1 MFRVLILLFLTTLT
15 EVAMLIVNAF
25 IVLPDNA
32 AHRFDAVEY
41 TQNEILLMKQK
52 YGISDEAARFNIT
65 LKGYP
70 AHQLHKVSKGFV
82 THAGLLW
89 VSMNASNIYL
99 VLMKEDRKTLCQSIP
114 KWANSSRLFETH

>member
-1 MFRVLILLFLTTLT
+1 
-15 EVAMLIVNAF
+15 MLIVNAF

-41 TQNEILLMKQK
+41 TQNEILLVKQK

-70 AHQLHKVSKGFV
+70 AYQLHKVSKGFV
-82 THAGLLW
+82 SHAGLLW

-99 VLMKEDRKTLCQSIP
+99 VLLKEDRKTLCQSIP